1 MNRFLCDPHDL
12 MLNNMTAF
20 KFSQKLSNIS
30 IYVLPILALVGNSL
44 TLLVVFNN
52 IQLNH
57 SSFSVYIKSMAISDT
72 LVLLFKFISYQNKE
86 SKYYFSS
93 MCTIL
98 IFCGEA
104 SVLLSIW
111 TIVAIT
117 IERTLVVLFPL
128 HIKKFVSVYRARVLT
143 TIIAILTII
152 VSARLLIIPID
163 TSVKQTKRCH
173 PQLNWHSY
181 RQLNM
186 TITQFGYIYI
196 PLPIVII
203 GNLLTICTV
212 KKAVIQR
219 HDLLTHGNR
228 STQSNEN
235 QLMLMLLMVT
245 LMFIVYFVPFTLT
258 NIISRWGLPFNIC
271 FTTKAFE
278 IYIILRALCE
288 FLKDLNFCTNFIIY
302 CISGRRFRH
311 AFYSLHK
318 CNTQQSINTS
328 QYSETNKDRRR
339 SIIYSG
345 GLKLPTTNA
354 IDESGILGTRRGLA
368 NIRWYEYTFLI
379 LGILATLVTVG
390 LTIARLVTNHCSNS
404 AEVAY
409 GILILVHSI
418 FLLLFLITGIFYQRI
433 TDIVAFFI
441 SAVMLTIY
449 VITHYLTQKSR
460 PSSSCNTQEE
470 IRLTRLIFTIV
481 FNICFIPLTFLVIKD
496 YRRDEFSKRLFG
508 AFPIARRPLQI
519 YGVFDCILR
528 LSTMLSISTLVL
540 NTYNYTDHNALDTVL
555 LSMGIPIALL
565 WLGFGIGMARL
576 ENLILLFIFYF
587 LSLFQLGFLSYS
599 FYTTIK
605 YSKDKPQIPVSTTT
619 STAANSVVDFVPI
632 LHVLY
637 VCLTANLLAH
647 IISMILAFC
656 CTRNFNKGLKERVFN
671 NKFDKWF
678 QQRFQK

>member
-328 QYSETNKDRRR
+328 QYSETNKDRIVCNNTFHGQATYSVGTKPLAVAIADVNSDNKPDIVVANYGSGTV
-339 SIIYSG
+339 SIPLNAGNGTFNTQTTYPVGTNPYSVAVVDVNNDNKPDIIVTNFG
-345 GLKLPTTNA
+345 SSSVGVLLNAGSGTFSPPTN
-354 IDESGILGTRRGLA
+354 
-368 NIRWYEYTFLI
+368 Y
-379 LGILATLVTVG
+379 TVG
-390 LTIARLVTNHCSNS
+390 GNPLSVVVVDVNSDTLPDIIVVNLASGTVSILLNAGNGTFSAQTKYPVGIEPRSVAVVDVNNDNKPDIIVGNSGSNAVGVLLNAGNGTFNAQTTYLVGTNPYSVAVVDVNS
-404 AEVAY
+404 DNKLD
-409 GILILVHSI
+409 I
-418 FLLLFLITGIFYQRI
+418 
-433 TDIVAFFI
+433 IVANEG
-441 SAVMLTIY
+441 S
-449 VITHYLTQKSR
+449 
-460 PSSSCNTQEE
+460 NT
-470 IRLTRLIFTIV
+470 V
-481 FNICFIPLTFLVIKD
+481 
-496 YRRDEFSKRLFG
+496 G
-508 AFPIARRPLQI
+508 
-519 YGVFDCILR
+519 
-528 LSTMLSISTLVL
+528 
-540 NTYNYTDHNALDTVL
+540 VL
-555 LSMGIPIALL
+555 LSTGSGTFNAPTNYSVGTNPYSVAVVDVNSDNKPDIVVANY
-565 WLGFGIGMARL
+565 GSS
-576 ENLILLFIFYF
+576 NV
-587 LSLFQLGFLSYS
+587 GFLLNAGMGT
-599 FYTTIK
+599 FNTQTTYTVGTNPW
-605 YSKDKPQIPVSTTT
+605 SVAVFDVNSDNKPDIIVANFVS
-619 STAANSVVDFVPI
+619 STVSVL
-632 LHVLY
+632 LH
-637 VCLTANLLAH
+637 C
-647 IISMILAFC
+647 
-656 CTRNFNKGLKERVFN
+656 
-671 NKFDKWF
+671 
-678 QQRFQK
+678 